1 MRKLKLLNAFIV
13 LHDAF
18 VKVYNTWPFAEVF
31 KFSLDRVKKLKFSLS
46 LLSSATFLVFYFLFA
61 LFLVEDTGELFKFK
75 TKTRRATVT
84 SPAKPLEISGRVSR
98 KF

>member
-61 LFLVEDTGELFKFK
+61 LFLVEDTGESK

-84 SPAKPLEISGRVSR
+84 SPAKPLEI
-98 KF
+98 